1 MRISDVVEEGRVEY
15 VPVAAP
21 VLGSPG
27 PSRSRSPSSKRK
39 RKISRSPV
47 KLPRQFEISSPPA
60 SPPRRTLVE
69 DPSFAS
75 ALTSAAARGKS
86 RWSGRDRRAAPVF
99 QMGFSLKQSSD
110 FLNFAASPSVYFV
123 ELPFA
128 LFFDVVACIY
138 RYCSLLVKIERA
150 EKRKMVE

>member
-27 PSRSRSPSSKRK
+27 PSRICSPSSKRK
-39 RKISRSPV
+39 KKISRSPV
-47 KLPRQFEISSPPA
+47 NLPRQFEISSPPA

-86 RWSGRDRRAAPVF
+86 RRSGRDRRAAPVF
-99 QMGFSLKQSSD
+99 QMGF
-110 FLNFAASPSVYFV
+110 P
-123 ELPFA
+123 
-128 LFFDVVACIY
+128 
-138 RYCSLLVKIERA
+138 
-150 EKRKMVE
+150 